1 MDPVILES
9 ARKHGISDADMLH
22 AYRHPVRVFVTD
34 DLVMLVGGDEAGRLL
49 EVGVAEA
56 EGLEFVV
63 HAMPARERFL
73 R

>member
-1 MDPVILES
+1 MDPVVLDS

-22 AYRHPVRVFVTD
+22 AYRHPIRVFVVD

-49 EVGVAEA
+49 EIGVAEA
-56 EGLEFVV
+56 EGVEFIV
-63 HAMPARERFL
+63 HAMPARPRFL